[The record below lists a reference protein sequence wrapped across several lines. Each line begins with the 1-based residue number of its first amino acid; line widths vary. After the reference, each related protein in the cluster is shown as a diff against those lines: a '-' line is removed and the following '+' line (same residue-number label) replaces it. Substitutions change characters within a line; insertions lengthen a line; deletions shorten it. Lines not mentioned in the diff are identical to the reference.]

1 MMKIFFRILFLVF
14 FTWSFG
20 QTNYQKDF
28 DFYVKTI
35 HENYAYFDQQKTNW
49 GQVKAIYQPMVDTCT
64 SRNNFI
70 QILEKTLNELYNGHN
85 FLNTNTDQSNRL
97 IPSGSDLKII
107 YTNGDFI
114 IDEVREDY
122 NSDWCGL
129 KKGMQIISFNG
140 VPIKES
146 IELFLPKTT
155 TNYDAEIFEY
165 AANMLLAGTH
175 NSTRKITIQSDG
187 ISKDYFPDSL
197 PNKTERNYATII
209 EVKKLNNNIGYIKI
223 NDSLG
228 NNDLI
233 KSFDQALDT
242 LIHSSGLIID
252 LRETPGGGTS
262 VVARAMMGRFVDK
275 ELPYQKHLY
284 TAEENETGIR
294 RTTLEMVSPRQ
305 VIYKNRLVI
314 LVGNWTGSM
323 GEGLAIGFDA
333 LQRATLVGTKMA
345 GLLGEIY
352 TFETPELKIQ
362 FSFPCV
368 QLQTVNGLPRE
379 DYLPTIQVKQQRL
392 SISIALKILNKKK
405 TTN

>member
-1 MMKIFFRILFLVF
+1 MKKIFFGILFLMF
-14 FTWSFG
+14 FTRSFG

-35 HENYAYFDQQKTNW
+35 HDNYAYFDQQKTNW
-49 GQVKAIYQPMVDTCT
+49 GQVKAIYQPMVDTCS
-64 SRNNFI
+64 SRNSFI

-85 FLNTNTDQSNRL
+85 FLNTNTEQSNRL

-107 YTNGDFI
+107 YSNGDFI

-129 KKGMQIISFNG
+129 KKGMKIISFNG
-140 VPIKES
+140 VSINES
-146 IELFLPKTT
+146 IKLFLPKTT
-155 TNYDAEIFEY
+155 SNYDAEIFEY

-175 NSTRKITIQSDG
+175 NSSRKITIQSDG
-187 ISKDYFPDSL
+187 ISKDYFPDSI
-197 PNKTERNYATII
+197 PNKTENNSATII
-209 EVKKLNNNIGYIKI
+209 ESKKLVNNIGYIKI
-223 NDSLG
+223 NNSLG
-228 NNDLI
+228 DDDLI
-233 KSFDQALDT
+233 KYFDQTLDT
-242 LIHSSGLIID
+242 LIHTNGLIID

-294 RTTLEMVSPRQ
+294 RTALELVSPRQ
-305 VIYKNRLVI
+305 VIYKNPLVI

-323 GEGLAIGFDA
+323 GEGIAIGFDA
-333 LQRATLVGTKMA
+333 LQRATIVGTKMA

-352 TFETPELKIQ
+352 TFETPELKIP

-379 DYLPTIQVKQQRL
+379 DYLPTIYVKEQRE
-392 SISIALKILNKKK
+392 SISIAMKILNKK
-405 TTN
+405 

>member
-1 MMKIFFRILFLVF
+1 MKKIFFGILFLMF
-14 FTWSFG
+14 FTRSFG
-20 QTNYQKDF
+20 QTNYQKNF

-35 HENYAYFDQQKTNW
+35 HDNYAYFDQQKTNW
-49 GQVKAIYQPMVDTCT
+49 GQVKAIYQPMVDTCS
-64 SRNNFI
+64 SRNSFI

-85 FLNTNTDQSNRL
+85 FLNTNTEQSNRL

-107 YTNGDFI
+107 YSNGDFI

-129 KKGMQIISFNG
+129 KKGMKIISFNG
-140 VPIKES
+140 VSINES
-146 IELFLPKTT
+146 IKLFLPKTT
-155 TNYDAEIFEY
+155 SNYDAEIFEY

-175 NSTRKITIQSDG
+175 NSSRKITIQSDG
-187 ISKDYFPDSL
+187 ISKDYFPDSI
-197 PNKTERNYATII
+197 PNKTENNSATII
-209 EVKKLNNNIGYIKI
+209 ESKKLVNNIGYIKI
-223 NDSLG
+223 NNSLG
-228 NNDLI
+228 DDDLI
-233 KSFDQALDT
+233 KYFDQTLDT
-242 LIHSSGLIID
+242 LIHTNGLIID

-294 RTTLEMVSPRQ
+294 RTALELVSPRQ
-305 VIYKNRLVI
+305 VIYKNPLVI

-323 GEGLAIGFDA
+323 GEGIAIGFDA
-333 LQRATLVGTKMA
+333 LQRATIVGTKMA

-352 TFETPELKIQ
+352 TFETPELKIS

-368 QLQTVNGLPRE
+368 QLQTINGLPRE
-379 DYLPTIQVKQQRL
+379 DYLPTIYVKEQRE
-392 SISIALKILNKKK
+392 SISIAMKILNKK
-405 TTN
+405 